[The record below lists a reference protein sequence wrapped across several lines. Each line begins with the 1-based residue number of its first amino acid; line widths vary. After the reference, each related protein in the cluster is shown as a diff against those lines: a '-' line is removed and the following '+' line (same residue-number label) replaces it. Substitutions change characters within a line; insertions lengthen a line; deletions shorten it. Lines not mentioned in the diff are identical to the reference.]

1 MISVYLYIELFVF
14 LFITKAENNFTVVSK
29 LEYIYLS
36 TKQTMKKIF
45 LQFSKDFA
53 IPLREVPA
61 IHPFSPQ
68 TIYTFKRAK
77 VVSDENLT

>member
-1 MISVYLYIELFVF
+1 ME
-14 LFITKAENNFTVVSK
+14 
-29 LEYIYLS
+29 
-36 TKQTMKKIF
+36 KIF

-77 VVSDENLT
+77 VVSDENLA